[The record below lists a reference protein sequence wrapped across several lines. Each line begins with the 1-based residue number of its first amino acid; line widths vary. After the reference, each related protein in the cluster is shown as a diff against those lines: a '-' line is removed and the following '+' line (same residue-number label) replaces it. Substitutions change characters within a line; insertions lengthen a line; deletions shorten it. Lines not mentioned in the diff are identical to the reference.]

1 MSRDKILEQI
11 RKNKPV
17 ELPLPELPDFREE
30 GVDLVKKFTETVVAM
45 PGKVLQ
51 MTENQSLANLM
62 AEHFPGEKRV
72 ASMLPDYPGNVDL
85 AKITHP
91 AELDNVDLA
100 ILPARLGV
108 AENGAVWLTEADCG
122 HRVLPFIAQHLIVVL
137 KKENLV
143 QDMHEAYRHIRVD
156 DTGFGVF
163 IAGPSKTADIEQAL
177 VIGAQGARSLTVV
190 FAN

>member
-1 MSRDKILEQI
+1 MEQI

>member
-11 RKNKPV
+11 RKNKPA
-17 ELPLPELPDFREE
+17 ELLLPELPDFRGE
-30 GVDLVKKFTETVVAM
+30 GADLVKKFTETVVAM

-51 MTENQSLANLM
+51 MTENQSLAILM

-156 DTGFGVF
+156 ETGFGVF

>member
-1 MSRDKILEQI
+1 MNRDKILEQI
-11 RKNKPV
+11 RKNKPA

-30 GVDLVKKFTETVVAM
+30 GADLVKKFTETVVAM

-51 MTENQSLANLM
+51 ITENQSLANLM

-100 ILPARLGV
+100 ILPARIGV

-190 FAN
+190 FTN

>member
-1 MSRDKILEQI
+1 MEQI

-17 ELPLPELPDFREE
+17 ELPLPELPDFRGE
-30 GVDLVKKFTETVVAM
+30 GADLVKKFTETVVAM

-51 MTENQSLANLM
+51 ITENQSLAILM

-85 AKITHP
+85 AKIIHP